1 MVSKDFYIEFG
12 KVLYA
17 LTIADGYIS
26 DKEKKAV
33 IDLVKKKLAPVEDIS
48 DQFGT
53 DLAYYAEFA
62 FETEEDSFDSKEDAL
77 ASFNMYLKV
86 THLRLPK
93 PVKKACIEILN
104 ELAKSSGH
112 KISQEE
118 ASIIKN
124 FEDKVLVM

>member
-1 MVSKDFYIEFG
+1 MHLQLLMDTLVIK
-12 KVLYA
+12 K
-17 LTIADGYIS
+17 
-26 DKEKKAV
+26 KKAV
-33 IDLVKKKLAPVEDIS
+33 IDLVKRKLAPLEDVP

-93 PVKKACIEILN
+93 SIKDACLEILN

-124 FEDKVLVM
+124 FESKVLIA